1 MKIKL
6 TSVLVENQD
15 KALVFYT
22 KILGFIKKTEVPLG
36 EHKWLTVVSP
46 EERDGVELVIEP
58 IAFPP
63 AKVYQK
69 ALFEAGIPAISLS
82 VDDVQEEYARLEK
95 AGVVFSMKP
104 TQMGPVTLAVFS
116 DTCGN
121 NVQIAQI

>member
-6 TSVLVENQD
+6 TSVMVENQD
-15 KALVFYT
+15 KALAFYT
-22 KILGFIKKTEVPLG
+22 SVLGFIKKTEVPLG

-46 EERDGVELVIEP
+46 EERDGVEMVLEP

-69 ALFEAGIPAISLS
+69 ALFDAGIPAISLN
-82 VDDVQEEYARLEK
+82 VDNVYDEYARLEK

-104 TQMGPVTLAVFS
+104 TQMGPVTIAVFS

-121 NVQIAQI
+121 NVQIAHM